1 MNLFS
6 EIKNR
11 IDFQTGLKRLYPDL
25 AVKWQ
30 GSRGVT
36 NCVFHAEKDP
46 SLVLY
51 KDGFYC
57 FGCGAKGDLIDFVAA
72 MENCSLL
79 DAARRIAAE
88 FGLPIDRP
96 PSPAD
101 RARQRE
107 LNKERRLRRAFKIW
121 ERQIFIEL
129 CEWRDR
135 VQAIFDEKKLG
146 VDMDEAELIHQL
158 PEVEYMIEILA
169 TGREAEKLTLFKRYL
184 ASKGERE
191 NEPA

>member
-1 MNLFS
+1 MNFFS

-11 IDFQTGLKRLYPDL
+11 IDFQIGLQRLYPGL

-79 DAARRIAAE
+79 DAARKIAVE
-88 FGLPIDRP
+88 FGIPTNRP

-107 LNKERRLRRAFKIW
+107 LNKERRLQKAFKIW

-135 VQAIFDEKKLG
+135 VQALFDEKGLD
-146 VDMDEAELIHQL
+146 VSEEEAELIHWL
-158 PEVEYMIEILA
+158 PLVEHLV
-169 TGREAEKLTLFKRYL
+169 LTLAIGNEEARLALFRRYL
-184 ASKGERE
+184 HIAGGEE
-191 NEPA
+191 K